1 MSSST
6 PERREILMAGE
17 EMSIQQLN
25 ENITA
30 QFRHDERIRLLEQ
43 QTAAMKSLPLEMR
56 RMEERTQQDLSHM
69 EARLIAEIRS
79 LKKEADDDI
88 KSLRTTKEKA
98 AGNTLQVISAIAV
111 WIGIFFLLADR
122 LYN

>member
-1 MSSST
+1 
-6 PERREILMAGE
+6 MAGE